1 MSVSLT
7 QDRNWVFFGLEEKE
21 PGDREDCEDKEE
33 GRAWGG
39 SQVHMDTINT
49 KFCMEIEAEL

>member
-1 MSVSLT
+1 LSVSLT

-33 GRAWGG
+33 GRA
-39 SQVHMDTINT
+39 
-49 KFCMEIEAEL
+49 